1 METFINKD
9 FLSVIKMLTKQ
20 EFQEI
25 TSRYPLDSVGYIRKT
40 YLKKIIPVLDRKE
53 VLILKGIRR
62 CGKTTLM
69 KQIIQHLFDKGVKKE
84 QVLYVNFD
92 DYNFLPY
99 LNLKLLDFILSQ
111 TKTKTKIYLFLDEI
125 QKIPNFE
132 SWIRTQYERESKI
145 KFIIS
150 GSTSKILSKELG
162 TLLTGRNLSFK
173 IFPFDYSEFKEITN
187 RSLNEFITYGG
198 FPEIVLETNIEN
210 KLNLLRNYVS
220 DIVNKDI
227 FEKNK
232 IKDQKQFI
240 YFAQFLFKNPGAR
253 VSINK
258 LSKELQISKDTVKKY
273 LQYMIDSYLIFE
285 VPFFSHSAKSKFIA
299 SNIPKYYPLD
309 NGFYLVNSAR
319 KEIGKQTETI
329 IAQKLFRERSDLF
342 YWKGK
347 NEVDFIAEDNAYNVI
362 SSENIPKREILGL
375 NEIREKFKYIKSL
388 NILNNFK
395 EKETENIKY
404 TLIKDFLLNK

>member
-1 METFINKD
+1 
-9 FLSVIKMLTKQ
+9 MLTKQ

-25 TSRYPLDSVGYIRKT
+25 ISYYPLDSVGHIRKN

-69 KQIIQHLFDKGVKKE
+69 KQIIQHLFNRGVKKE

-111 TKTKTKIYLFLDEI
+111 TKIKSKTFLFLDEI

-132 SWIRTQYERESKI
+132 SWIRTQYERETNI

-162 TLLTGRNLSFK
+162 TVLTGRNLSFE
-173 IFPFDYSEFKEITN
+173 IFPFDYFEFREITN
-187 RSLNEFITYGG
+187 RSFEEFINYGG
-198 FPEIVLETNIEN
+198 FPEIVLENNIEN

-232 IKDQKQFI
+232 IKDQKQFL
-240 YFAQFLFKNPGAR
+240 YFAQFLFKNPGVR

-258 LSKELQISKDTVKKY
+258 LSKELQISKDTVKNY
-273 LQYMIDSYLIFE
+273 LRYMIDSYLIFE

-319 KEIGKQTETI
+319 KEIGKQTESV
-329 IAQKLFRERSDLF
+329 IAQKFFRKRNDLF

-347 NEVDFIAEDNAYNVI
+347 NEVDFIVENNAYNVV
-362 SSENIPKREILGL
+362 SSDTIPKREILGL
-375 NEIREKFKYIKSL
+375 NEIKEKFKHIKSL
-388 NILNNFK
+388 NILNKSK
-395 EKETENIKY
+395 EKKTENIKY
-404 TLIKDFLLNK
+404 ALIKDFLLEN